1 MAIAFQRV
9 SRFIAWIKRGI
20 AGFFRGIKN
29 GILRIFRGPRHRRDM
44 DIALEVSTVLICTG
58 IIS

>member
-1 MAIAFQRV
+1 MAIAFQRM

-44 DIALEVSTVLICTG
+44 DIALEVRNQLRF
-58 IIS
+58 